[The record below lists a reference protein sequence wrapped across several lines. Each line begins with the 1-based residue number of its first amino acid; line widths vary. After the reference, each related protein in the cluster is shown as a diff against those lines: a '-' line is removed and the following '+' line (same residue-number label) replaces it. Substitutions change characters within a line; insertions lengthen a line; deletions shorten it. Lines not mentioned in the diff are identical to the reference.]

1 MTSTSHFSFLLTA
14 VQIVICRPSCLM
26 LGWTNCIIN
35 YEEYRGEISL
45 WSSSCCC
52 WNIVVVAIFV
62 APLPLGIVLIL
73 KWIIW
78 EVFEYWE
85 FENRWKK
92 SFYLPWIALDEV
104 GIHSWGSHS
113 SGLVQ
118 RMSHAA
124 RSVGLLPW
132 YTRHH
137 HLVKASTVAL
147 LSYCWDFAAVYTCWS
162 WEFVWFKRIRLSAV
176 LTCRCGQRL
185 IPTSRHRF
193 LRAVTPTPSSLA
205 ASSIVE
211 LV

>member
-1 MTSTSHFSFLLTA
+1 VILLLLLLKH
-14 VQIVICRPSCLM
+14 CRRRYLCRSASAWHCAYPEM
-26 LGWTNCIIN
+26 NYLG
-35 YEEYRGEISL
+35 
-45 WSSSCCC
+45 
-52 WNIVVVAIFV
+52 
-62 APLPLGIVLIL
+62 
-73 KWIIW
+73 

-104 GIHSWGSHS
+104 GIHSWGSLS

-147 LSYCWDFAAVYTCWS
+147 LSYCWDFAAVNTCWS